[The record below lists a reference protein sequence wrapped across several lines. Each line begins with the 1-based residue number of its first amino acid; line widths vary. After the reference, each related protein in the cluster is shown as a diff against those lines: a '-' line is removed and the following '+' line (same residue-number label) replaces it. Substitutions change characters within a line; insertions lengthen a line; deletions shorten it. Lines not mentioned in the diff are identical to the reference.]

1 MLYFMFIGI
10 FSQQPSQ
17 ISSGGLDIA
26 RIFGSPWFKLC
37 VLTEKSAFLNLKNL
51 AYLFLRMV
59 VEQGCHFWLIEP
71 WLFPV
76 NVKNSENIVS
86 F

>member
-1 MLYFMFIGI
+1 MLYFMFTGI
-10 FSQQPSQ
+10 YSQQPSQ
-17 ISSGGLDIA
+17 ISSGGLDIL
-26 RIFGSPWFKLC
+26 RIFGSPWFKLWA
-37 VLTEKSAFLNLKNL
+37 LNEKFLNLKNL

-59 VEQGCHFWLIEP
+59 VKQGCHFWLIET
-71 WLFPV
+71 WIFSV

>member
-1 MLYFMFIGI
+1 MLHFMFIGI

-17 ISSGGLDIA
+17 ISSGGLD
-26 RIFGSPWFKLC
+26 FGSPWFKLC
-37 VLTEKSAFLNLKNL
+37 ALTEKSAFLNLKNL
-51 AYLFLRMV
+51 AYLFLRLV

-71 WLFPV
+71 WIFPI